1 MKSFLRKISASITR
15 GAQGLRKLFSR
26 SEREL
31 ARARVYWDDGVSLTL
46 SNLAQETQTRAS
58 GRVQVISLA
67 DFRTAVGDLW
77 DRYQSKILIIA
88 ESTIA
93 RMIGRG
99 NTFIPQGDDTWLLLY
114 PSLDEEKAEQR
125 TDAIAAS
132 IGKKLVGAQFTA
144 EELPLPSAAKLDLSG
159 AMNADGSL
167 NMEALKNAIS
177 RVRQKQILR
186 TVAQNPRPAAPRPRA
201 VAAGATPQRSNADQ
215 LKSFFR
221 PAWSAETQNI
231 DTFFFRAFTDAG
243 HNVYADSA
251 PPLGDATALDLVKN
265 AASAFTAMCDGGLM
279 AKMAIPVPFNTLH
292 GPAGQEVLRIV
303 SALRQKDRLMR
314 LRIEVVRVPE
324 SLTSEHL
331 VPIRE
336 MFRAYVREVAFIVDV
351 LSPNAQILALD
362 HIMLGV
368 ELGPDHGGSDEQIFQ
383 EMLMFR
389 QRAGRRGTYILGL
402 HSRSHMMHAVRAGF
416 SEIGGPALHEDTRRL
431 PLHLSHVTREELLA
445 P

>member
-1 MKSFLRKISASITR
+1 MKAFFRKVGSALAR
-15 GAQGLRKLFSR
+15 GAQSLRALFSR
-26 SEREL
+26 SERDL

-46 SNLAQETQTRAS
+46 SNLAQETETRAS

-67 DFRTAVGDLW
+67 DFRTAVGELW
-77 DRYQSKILIIA
+77 DKYQSKILIIV

-99 NTFIPQGDDTWLLLY
+99 NTFIPQGDDTWLLLF

-125 TDAIAAS
+125 TNAIAAS
-132 IGKKLVGAQFTA
+132 IGKKLVGAQFTP

-167 NMEALKNAIS
+167 NMDALRNAIS
-177 RVRQKQILR
+177 RVRQKQILK
-186 TVAQNPRPAAPRPRA
+186 TVAQSPHPAGPRPRP
-201 VAAGATPQRSNADQ
+201 VTAGAAPQRSNADQ
-215 LKSFFR
+215 LKPFFR
-221 PAWSAETQNI
+221 PAWSADTQNI

-243 HNVYADSA
+243 LNVYADSA
-251 PPLGDATALDLVKN
+251 PVLNDATVLDLTKN
-265 AASAFTAMCDGGLM
+265 AASAFTAMCEGGLM
-279 AKMAIPVPFNTLH
+279 AKIAIPVPFNTLH
-292 GPAGQEVLRIV
+292 GPAGPEVLRII
-303 SALRQKDRLMR
+303 SALRQRDRLMR

-324 SLTSEHL
+324 SVTSELL

-336 MFRAYVREVAFIVDV
+336 MFRAYVREVAFMVDL
-351 LSPNAQILALD
+351 LSPHAQILALD

-368 ELGPDHGGSDEQIFQ
+368 EVGHGHGGGGEQVYQ
-383 EMLMFR
+383 EMLIFR

-402 HSRSHMMHAVRAGF
+402 HSRSDMMHAVRAGF

-431 PLHLSHVTREELLA
+431 PLHLTHILREDLLA